1 MLRYE
6 TITDETLTLLRS
18 IQSLPELKAAR
29 LAGGTALALQLGHRQ
44 SVDIDIFGKTLP
56 GSDVLLELY
65 RRIGK
70 VEPISLAEKI
80 NICWI
85 DGIKVDTVNYP
96 YPWIDAPVCEDSLR
110 LASVKDIAAMKI
122 AAIVNRGTKKDF
134 IDIFYLLELFS
145 LPDILSL
152 YTGKYNDASLF
163 MAVKS
168 LTYYDDAE
176 TDPMPLMFRNI
187 SWENVKRRVSDCVRE
202 MMG

>member
-1 MLRYE
+1 MLHYE

-18 IQSLPELKAAR
+18 IQSLPELKDAR

-44 SVDIDIFGKTLP
+44 SVDIDIFGRILP

-70 VEPISLAEKI
+70 VEPISLSEKI

-96 YPWIDAPVCEDSLR
+96 YPWIDAPVCGDSLR
-110 LASVKDIAAMKI
+110 LASVKD
-122 AAIVNRGTKKDF
+122 N
-134 IDIFYLLELFS
+134 
-145 LPDILSL
+145 
-152 YTGKYNDASLF
+152 ASLF